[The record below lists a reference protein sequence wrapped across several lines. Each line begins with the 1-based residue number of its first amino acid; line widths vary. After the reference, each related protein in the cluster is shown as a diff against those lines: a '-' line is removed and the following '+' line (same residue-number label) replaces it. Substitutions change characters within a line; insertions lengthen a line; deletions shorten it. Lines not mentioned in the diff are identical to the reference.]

1 MFIPAYS
8 NAHFSQ
14 FIKSP
19 KIKSNLAFFFP
30 VDVPHSIKSA
40 FSNRKRLV
48 SVLLYALRA
57 SLSVS
62 AELVSKTSV
71 HVYSELHS
79 QTQEGKQHFI
89 FSFNTVC
96 SYQTSLS
103 GAGPFMLSPQSAFCL
118 IAPACGAPV
127 SVYSRRNSL
136 ACKNK
141 LHLFMQQ
148 QFNSERK
155 LYCVKEKVP
164 LAAEC
169 TKSHCKCEWRR

>member
-1 MFIPAYS
+1 MQF
-8 NAHFSQ
+8 FS
-14 FIKSP
+14 
-19 KIKSNLAFFFP
+19 
-30 VDVPHSIKSA
+30 VDVPLSIKSA

-48 SVLLYALRA
+48 SVCLYALGA

-71 HVYSELHS
+71 HVDSELHS

-89 FSFNTVC
+89 FSFNSVC
-96 SYQTSLS
+96 SYQTGLS
-103 GAGPFMLSPQSAFCL
+103 SAGPFMLSPQSAFCL
-118 IAPACGAPV
+118 ITPACGAPV

-148 QFNSERK
+148 QLNSERK
-155 LYCVKEKVP
+155 WYCVKEKVP